1 MTDSDNFDSKVS
13 RREVLGVSSAA
24 IAAATLAV
32 AGAQKTSAAPQA
44 QHPAGHT
51 APNETNP
58 SQVNGQLAAENP
70 DSEWCPPTDSGNVK
84 PFKYSF
90 SLSRKRL
97 ESGGWTR
104 QVTVRDLPISTTIA
118 GVEMRLTAG
127 GVRELHWHVEA
138 EWAIMLYGSA
148 RITAVDQQ
156 GRSFVSDVGKGDLW
170 LFPPGVPHSIQ
181 GLGPDGCK
189 FLLVF
194 DDGNFDEFHTFL
206 ITDWLSHT
214 PKEVLAKNFDVPQ
227 STFDK
232 VPKKEL
238 FIFQTGLPGDLKAEQ
253 TQAAQGTGTVAKRF
267 DFRASTMQPTKV
279 TRGGEV
285 KIIDS
290 KIFPVTPISAA
301 IVTLKPGGLR
311 ELHWHPNADEWQYY
325 ISGKGRMTVFAAGST
340 ARTMDFEEGDVGYV
354 PISNPHYVEN
364 TGDSDL
370 VFLEMFRTSEYQDIS
385 LAEWMAHTPHLLM
398 DQHLGVGMSMLD
410 SVPKQ
415 ETVITPV

>member
-1 MTDSDNFDSKVS
+1 
-13 RREVLGVSSAA
+13 
-24 IAAATLAV
+24 
-32 AGAQKTSAAPQA
+32 
-44 QHPAGHT
+44 
-51 APNETNP
+51 
-58 SQVNGQLAAENP
+58 
-70 DSEWCPPTDSGNVK
+70 
-84 PFKYSF
+84 
-90 SLSRKRL
+90 
-97 ESGGWTR
+97 
-104 QVTVRDLPISTTIA
+104 
-118 GVEMRLTAG
+118 MRLTAG

-138 EWAIMLYGSA
+138 EGAIMLYGSA
-148 RITAVDQQ
+148 RISAVDQE
-156 GRSFVSDVGKGDLW
+156 GRSFVSDVSKGDLW

-227 STFDK
+227 SSFDA
-232 VPKKEL
+232 VPTKDL
-238 FIFQTGLPGDLKAEQ
+238 FIFQTVLPDDLHAEQ
-253 TQAAQGTGTVAKRF
+253 TEAAKGTGTVPKRF
-267 DFRASTMQPTKV
+267 DFKASAMKPTKV

-290 KIFPVTPISAA
+290 KTFAVTPISAA

-325 ISGKGRMTVFAAGST
+325 ITGKGRMTVFAAGST
-340 ARTMDFEEGDVGYV
+340 ARTMDFEEGDVGYI
-354 PISNPHYVEN
+354 PISNPHYIAN

-370 VFLEMFRTSEYQDIS
+370 VFIEMFKSSEYQDIS

-398 DQHLGVGMSMLD
+398 SQHLGVTTSMLD
-410 SVPKQ
+410 SIPRQ
-415 ETVITPV
+415 EAVITPL

>member
-1 MTDSDNFDSKVS
+1 MTDTDKNETKTN
-13 RREVLGVSSAA
+13 RREVFGLGSAA
-24 IAAATLAV
+24 LAAAALAISGRED
-32 AGAQKTSAAPQA
+32 AKAQRPLLAT
-44 QHPAGHT
+44 HNG
-51 APNETNP
+51 PNESDPGPQNLP
-58 SQVNGQLAAENP
+58 LAAENP
-70 DSEWCPPTDSGNVK
+70 DSEWSPSTDSGTVK

-90 SLSRKRL
+90 SLARKRVL
-97 ESGGWTR
+97 SGGWTR
-104 QVTVRDLPISTTIA
+104 QVTARELPVSTAMA

-127 GVRELHWHVEA
+127 GVRELHWHVEG
-138 EWAIMLYGSA
+138 EWAIMLNGNA

-156 GRSFVSDVGKGDLW
+156 GNSFVSDVGVGDLW
-170 LFPPGVPHSIQ
+170 LFPPGIPHSIQ
-181 GLGPDGCK
+181 GLGPDGCR

-214 PKEVLAKNFDVPQ
+214 PQEVLAKNFNVPQ
-227 STFDK
+227 ATFDK

-238 FIFQTGLPGDLKAEQ
+238 FIFQTGLPGDLKTEQ
-253 TQAAQGTGTVAKRF
+253 AQGAQGTGSVPKSF
-267 DFRASTMQPTKV
+267 DFKASTMQPTKV

-325 ISGKGRMTVFAAGST
+325 VSGKGRMTVFAAGST
-340 ARTMDFEEGDVGYV
+340 ARTMDFEEGDVGYI

-364 TGDSDL
+364 TGDTDL

-398 DQHLGVGMSMLD
+398 DQHLGVGISMLD
-410 SVPKQ
+410 SIPRR
-415 ETVITPV
+415 EMVITPV

>member
-1 MTDSDNFDSKVS
+1 MTETDDNAKVS
-13 RREVLGVSSAA
+13 RRDVFGLGSAA
-24 IAAATLAV
+24 LAAATLAV
-32 AGAQKTSAAPQA
+32 AGEGSANAQR
-44 QHPAGHT
+44 PASHT
-51 APNETNP
+51 APNETDPGPQNLP
-58 SQVNGQLAAENP
+58 LAAENP
-70 DSEWCPPTDSGNVK
+70 DSEWSPPTDSGTVK

-90 SLSRKRL
+90 ALARKRV

-104 QVTVRDLPISTTIA
+104 QVTARELPISTTMA

-138 EWAIMLYGSA
+138 EWAIMLNGNA
-148 RITAVDQQ
+148 RITAVDQN
-156 GRSFVSDVGKGDLW
+156 GKSFVNDVGQGDLW

-181 GLGPDGCK
+181 GLGPDGCR

-214 PKEVLAKNFDVPQ
+214 PKDVLAKNFNVAQ

-238 FIFQTGLPGDLKAEQ
+238 FIFQAALPGPLQAEQ
-253 TQAAQGTGTVAKRF
+253 AQAAQGTGTVPKTF
-267 DFRASTMQPTKV
+267 DFKASTMKPTKV

-301 IVTLKPGGLR
+301 IVTLEPGGLR

-325 ISGKGRMTVFAAGST
+325 IRGKGRMTVFAAGST
-340 ARTMDFEEGDVGYV
+340 ARTMDFEEGDVGYI
-354 PISNPHYVEN
+354 PISNPHYIEN

-370 VFLEMFRTSEYQDIS
+370 VFIEMFRTSEYQDIS

-398 DQHLGVGMSMLD
+398 EQHLGVGMTVLD
-410 SVPKQ
+410 GIPK
-415 ETVITPV
+415 EEMVITPV

>member
-1 MTDSDNFDSKVS
+1 MADIENDDAKLS
-13 RREVLGVSSAA
+13 RRDIFELGSAA
-24 IAAATLAV
+24 LAAATITV
-32 AGAQKTSAAPQA
+32 AGGRTADAQQT
-44 QHPAGHT
+44 AGHT
-51 APNETNP
+51 APNESDPGRQNRP
-58 SQVNGQLAAENP
+58 LAAENP
-70 DSEWCPPTDSGNVK
+70 DSEWSPPTDSGTVK

-90 SLSRKRL
+90 SLSRKRVS
-97 ESGGWTR
+97 SGGWTR
-104 QVTVRDLPISTTIA
+104 QVSVRELPISTTMS

-138 EWAIMLYGSA
+138 EWAIMLNGNA
-148 RITAVDQQ
+148 RITAVDQE
-156 GRSFVSDVGKGDLW
+156 GKSFVSDVGEGDLW

-181 GLGPDGCK
+181 GLGPDGCR

-206 ITDWLSHT
+206 ITDWLS
-214 PKEVLAKNFDVPQ
+214 
-227 STFDK
+227 TFDA

-238 FIFQTGLPGDLKAEQ
+238 FIFQAALPGELHAEQ
-253 TQAAQGTGTVAKRF
+253 TEAAKGTGTVTRRF
-267 DFRASTMQPTKV
+267 DFKASAMKPTKV

-290 KIFPVTPISAA
+290 KTFPVTPISAA

-325 ISGKGRMTVFAAGST
+325 ITGKGRMTVFAAGST

-354 PISNPHYVEN
+354 PISNPHYIEN
-364 TGDSDL
+364 TGNLDL
-370 VFLEMFRTSEYQDIS
+370 VFIEVFRSSDYQDIS

-398 DQHLGVGMSMLD
+398 NQHLGVPVSMLD
-410 SVPKQ
+410 SIPKQ
-415 ETVITPV
+415 EIVVTPE